1 MSDDKLLEAR
11 NRAARAEA
19 LVNDELLSEGL
30 NNLEAAYIEAW
41 KLTTPADQIA
51 REKLYLAVNVV
62 GKIKQHLQTV
72 ITDGKLADA
81 ELKELIETQERRKK
95 FFGTI

>member
-1 MSDDKLLEAR
+1 MSDDKLLEQR

-30 NNLEAAYIEAW
+30 DNLEAAYIQAW
-41 KLTTPADQIA
+41 RLTSPENQMA

-81 ELKELIETQERRKK
+81 ELKELIEVQERRKK
-95 FFGTI
+95 FGLI

>member
-11 NRAARAEA
+11 NRAARAET

-30 NNLEAAYIEAW
+30 DNLEAAYIQAW
-41 KLTTPADQIA
+41 RLTAPENQMA

-72 ITDGKLADA
+72 IVDGKLADA
-81 ELKELIETQERRKK
+81 ELKELIDVQERRKK
-95 FFGTI
+95 FGLI

>member
-1 MSDDKLLEAR
+1 MSDDKLLEQR

-19 LVNDELLSEGL
+19 LVNDELLTEGL
-30 NNLEAAYIEAW
+30 DNLETAYIQAW
-41 KLTTPADQIA
+41 RLTAPDNQIA

-72 ITDGKLADA
+72 IMDGKLADA
-81 ELKELIETQERRKK
+81 ELKELIDVQERRKK
-95 FFGTI
+95 FGLI

>member
-1 MSDDKLLEAR
+1 MSDDKLLEQR

-19 LVNDELLSEGL
+19 LVNDELLTEGL
-30 NNLEAAYIEAW
+30 DNLEASYIQAW
-41 KLTTPADQIA
+41 RLTAPDNQIA

-72 ITDGKLADA
+72 IMDGKLADA
-81 ELKELIETQERRKK
+81 ELKELIDVQERRKK
-95 FFGTI
+95 FGLI

>member
-1 MSDDKLLEAR
+1 MSEDKLLEAR

-19 LVNDELLSEGL
+19 LVNDELLTEGFAE
-30 NNLEAAYIEAW
+30 LEAAYIQAW
-41 KLTTPADQIA
+41 RLTRPEDHLA

-62 GKIKQHLQTV
+62 GKLKQHLQAV

-81 ELKELIETQERRKK
+81 ELKELVEQQERRKR
-95 FFGTI
+95 FGII

>member
-1 MSDDKLLEAR
+1 MSDDKLLEQR

-19 LVNDELLSEGL
+19 LVNDELMTEGL
-30 NNLEAAYIEAW
+30 ANLEAAYIQAW
-41 KLTTPADQIA
+41 KLTTPADQVA

-72 ITDGKLADA
+72 IVDGKLADA
-81 ELKELIETQERRKK
+81 ELKELVEVQERRKK
-95 FFGTI
+95 FGLI